1 MGKFQNIL
9 NKEMGKGWMLRY
21 FKIVNTKVAAFI
33 KWQSHRGSNHLL
45 SVKSIKIEKVR
56 GGCHIKLI

>member
-1 MGKFQNIL
+1 MGKR
-9 NKEMGKGWMLRY
+9 WMLRY

-33 KWQSHRGSNHLL
+33 KWQSHGGSNHLL
-45 SVKSIKIEKVR
+45 SVKSIKIEKVS